1 MLYSKINSGA
11 GCARVLTVKFLLCK
25 TTYPIGWIHH
35 KLPSCWH
42 QFLFETLLQWKSS
55 HGKFLNHCSF
65 PDRVEHSEP
74 STKKMKFIALL
85 LLSSLK
91 IYSASVV
98 TDRFKSL
105 TDILYEC
112 PLGCETN
119 ELTESHSD
127 KILSNVDCDLNS
139 ARWDFQITVSVSS
152 FQFVHY
158 I

>member
-1 MLYSKINSGA
+1 MTPCSTRRSTLEQVVQEYWLWNFYFVKRPILLGGSITNFPPVG
-11 GCARVLTVKFLLCK
+11 TV
-25 TTYPIGWIHH
+25 
-35 KLPSCWH
+35 
-42 QFLFETLLQWKSS
+42 ETLLQWKSS

-65 PDRVEHSEP
+65 PDRVAHSEP
-74 STKKMKFIALL
+74 PTKKMKIISLL

-91 IYSASVV
+91 ISSASVV

-112 PLGCETN
+112 PLGCDKN
-119 ELTESHSD
+119 ELTIGHSD